1 MKDNLLHNSFG
12 GLTAFFAVARE
23 KSFTRAA
30 ARLGLSQTAV
40 SHSVRSLEK
49 TLGVRLLA
57 RNSRAVIPTE
67 AGEHLLLT
75 VAPRLEEI
83 DAGLLEVS
91 ELRDKPAGS
100 IRITAPEDAIRLLL
114 APKLKNFL
122 KEYPD
127 IKLELFLDNGY
138 VDLAAE
144 QFDAGVRLG
153 ELVAQDMIA
162 VRIGPPVQFTVVAT
176 KRYFSKREHPQKPA
190 DLMHHNCINVRTMT
204 HRGLWAWEFE
214 KGGQQVNVHV
224 DGQLI
229 YNSLFDCLAAA
240 VAGLGVAYVPSELAE
255 PYVRAGHL
263 VPVLQEWCPFWSGFH
278 LYYPSRRQP
287 SGAMAMLI
295 AALRYDS

>member
-1 MKDNLLHNSFG
+1 MTDNLLRHALG

-23 KSFTRAA
+23 RSFTRAA

-57 RNSRAVIPTE
+57 RHSRAVVPTE
-67 AGEHLLLT
+67 EGERLLRT
-75 VAPRLEEI
+75 VAPRLAEI

-91 ELRDKPAGS
+91 ELANKPAGS

-114 APKLKNFL
+114 TPKLKNFL
-122 KEYPD
+122 KTYPD
-127 IKLELFLDNGY
+127 IKVELFLDNGY

-162 VRIGPPVQFTVVAT
+162 VRIGPPVQFSVVAT
-176 KRYFSKREHPQKPA
+176 KRYFSKRERPQKPA
-190 DLMHHNCINVRTMT
+190 DLMRHNCINVRTMT
-204 HRGLWAWEFE
+204 NGSLWAWEFK

-224 DGQLI
+224 DGQLT
-229 YNSLFDCLAAA
+229 YNSLFDCLAGA
-240 VAGLGVAYVPSELAE
+240 VAGLGVASVPSELAE

-263 VPVLQEWCPFWSGFH
+263 VQVLEEWCPFWSGFH